1 MRYVWIDS
9 LRIIQ
14 YKDDLYDWLREA
26 ALMNQVYSS
35 SLCNLSASDA
45 RKSSEGLFRRQD
57 PCTLNPTTVRLHL
70 DAKVWRACEDD
81 VGLLTEGVRFDLSGI
96 DKSDEGVAAVCERE
110 SPIPKSKGQPHRS
123 LR

>member
-45 RKSSEGLFRRQD
+45 RNSSEGLFRRRD
-57 PCTLNPTTVRLHL
+57 LCTLNPTTVRFHL
-70 DAKVWRACEDD
+70 DAN
-81 VGLLTEGVRFDLSGI
+81 VRFL
-96 DKSDEGVAAVCERE
+96 ARE
-110 SPIPKSKGQPHRS
+110 SLES
-123 LR
+123 L